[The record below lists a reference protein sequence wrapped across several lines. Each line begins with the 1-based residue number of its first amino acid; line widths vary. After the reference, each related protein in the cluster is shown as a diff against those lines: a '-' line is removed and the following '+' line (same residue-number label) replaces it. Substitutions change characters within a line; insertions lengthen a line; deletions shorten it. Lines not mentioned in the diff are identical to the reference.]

1 MSRRTCRS
9 LAVGLAF
16 AVASVSIG
24 EAALVP
30 AARAQDV
37 VQNPSAGGAP
47 ATRQEVA
54 PEATSVAGPSLSGKW
69 RAEPMTVRW
78 VIGNWGEACGPRP
91 GGGGDSGGDVSVE
104 ERGDELVI
112 TSEGGSFSTGQCWQM
127 HAALA
132 AQSHTHSG
140 NVWKTTC
147 RTAPSAARQEVL
159 QTSVSAT
166 MDTISLQESG
176 QYQFVAG
183 GQTCAASSGRWRTYR
198 RVAASAPVEPRRP
211 VPSPCASPG
220 APARIEVRPSRKLMR
235 AGETFSFRASVY
247 DAQGCSLATP
257 VAWSISPEGA
267 EASIQA
273 GRLSIVQGAADAE
286 LSVTATAASQS
297 VRASVDVV
305 SNERY
310 AGLLA
315 SGDFDADGA
324 SSDAATATITAGSLG
339 ARQGLEGETPSDRKW
354 TFVGLV
360 SAIAVVFA
368 LLGAWLLRRARR
380 AGIRPVPRGR
390 TLPDTGTVVF
400 AGDDTLGELPQRL
413 DRTRLETSGM
423 VPAAKPAT
431 VCPVCGTMYE
441 GRGQSVCPKDGA
453 QLLPINA

>member
-9 LAVGLAF
+9 LAVGVAF
-16 AVASVSIG
+16 AVAYAGWGERAKVSV
-24 EAALVP
+24 
-30 AARAQDV
+30 ARAQDA
-37 VQNPSAGGAP
+37 VQSPSAGGA
-47 ATRQEVA
+47 ASRQQVA
-54 PEATSVAGPSLSGKW
+54 PEPASLAGRW

-78 VIGNWGEACGPRP
+78 VVGSWGEACGPRP
-91 GGGGDSGGDVSVE
+91 QGGGDEGGEVSIE
-104 ERGDELVI
+104 ERGGELVI
-112 TSEGGSFSTGQCWQM
+112 TSEKGTFSTGQCWQM
-127 HAALA
+127 HAALEPQA
-132 AQSHTHSG
+132 HTRSG

-147 RTAPSAARQEVL
+147 RTAPSDRRQEAL
-159 QTSVSAT
+159 QTSVSAS
-166 MDTISLQESG
+166 MDTISLHEAG
-176 QYQFVAG
+176 QYQFAVG

-198 RVAASAPVEPRRP
+198 RVVASAPVEPRRP
-211 VPSPCASPG
+211 APGPCASPG
-220 APARIEVRPSRKLMR
+220 PPARIEVRPSRKLMR
-235 AGETFSFRASVY
+235 AGESFSFRASVY
-247 DAQGCSLATP
+247 DAQGCSLGAP
-257 VAWSISPEGA
+257 VAWSLSPEGA
-267 EASIQA
+267 EATIQA

-286 LSVTATAASQS
+286 IGVTATAASQS

-310 AGLLA
+310 AALLA

-339 ARQGLEGETPSDRKW
+339 ARQGSEAESPSDRKW

-368 LLGAWLLRRARR
+368 VLGAWLLRRARR
-380 AGIRPVPRGR
+380 ASVRPVPRGR
-390 TLPDTGTVVF
+390 PLPDTGTVVF

-413 DRTRLETSGM
+413 DATRLETSGAA
-423 VPAAKPAT
+423 PAAKPGT

>member
-9 LAVGLAF
+9 LAIGLAF
-16 AVASVSIG
+16 AFAYGSH
-24 EAALVP
+24 AVP
-30 AARAQDV
+30 AARAQDNA
-37 VQNPSAGGAP
+37 QNPSVGGAP
-47 ATRQEVA
+47 ASARAAA
-54 PEATSVAGPSLSGKW
+54 PEATSLAGPSLSGRW

-91 GGGGDSGGDVSVE
+91 QGGGDSGGDVSVE

-112 TSEGGSFSTGQCWQM
+112 TSEGGSFTTSQCWQM
-127 HAALA
+127 HPALDP
-132 AQSHTHSG
+132 QSHTHTG

-147 RTAPSAARQEVL
+147 RTAPSAPRQEVL
-159 QTSVSAT
+159 QTTVSVT

-198 RVAASAPVEPRRP
+198 RVAASLPAPPR
-211 VPSPCASPG
+211 PSAPNPCASPG
-220 APARIEVRPSRKLMR
+220 VPARIEVRPSRKLMR
-235 AGETFSFRASVY
+235 AGESFSFRASVY
-247 DAQGCSLATP
+247 DAQGCSVATP
-257 VAWSISPEGA
+257 VAWSLSPEGA

-273 GRLSIVQGAADAE
+273 GRLSVIEGAADAE
-286 LSVTATAASQS
+286 LGVTATAASQS
-297 VRASVDVV
+297 VRVSVDVV

-310 AGLLA
+310 SALLA
-315 SGDFDADGA
+315 GGDFDADGA

-339 ARQGLEGETPSDRKW
+339 ARQGAEGEEPSDRKW

-360 SAIAVVFA
+360 SAIALVFA
-368 LLGAWLLRRARR
+368 ILGGWLLRRARR
-380 AGIRPVPRGR
+380 ASLRPIPRGR
-390 TLPDTGTVVF
+390 PLPDTGTVVF

-413 DRTRLETSGM
+413 DRTRLETSG
-423 VPAAKPAT
+423 VAPAAKPAT

-441 GRGQSVCPKDGA
+441 GRGQKVCPKDGA